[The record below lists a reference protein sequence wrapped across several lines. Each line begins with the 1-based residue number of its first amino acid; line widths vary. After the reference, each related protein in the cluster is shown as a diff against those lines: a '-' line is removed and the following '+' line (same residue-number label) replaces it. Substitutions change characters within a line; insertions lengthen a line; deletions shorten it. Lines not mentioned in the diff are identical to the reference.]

1 MCRTCYTCDSTN
13 AAALTAAVPSALQ
26 RTGWA
31 LLLLLLL
38 ACLQGTWDGCHVASG
53 EAQSWVWALALDAE
67 VDPQSAAE
75 AESRELGANT
85 HPKAGPAAVVA
96 LAAEELEGVVA
107 VCAAVDMADL
117 DSAKMMG
124 TGQGEV
130 AVQEVQVT
138 VVAVVAV
145 VAWLRL
151 QGQSLRS
158 KLLQVPGH
166 SNQSL
171 SSPGM
176 GHLLGQAGALR
187 LWLGWRRCLG

>member
-1 MCRTCYTCDSTN
+1 M
-13 AAALTAAVPSALQ
+13 
-26 RTGWA
+26 
-31 LLLLLLL
+31 
-38 ACLQGTWDGCHVASG
+38 
-53 EAQSWVWALALDAE
+53 
-67 VDPQSAAE
+67 DPQSTAE
-75 AESRELGANT
+75 AESRGLGANT
-85 HPKAGPAAVVA
+85 HPKAGLAAVVP

-130 AVQEVQVT
+130 AVEEVQVT
-138 VVAVVAV
+138 VVAV

-171 SSPGM
+171 ATQGT
-176 GHLLGQAGALR
+176 GHLLGQAR
-187 LWLGWRRCLG
+187 LWLGWCCCLG

>member
-1 MCRTCYTCDSTN
+1 M
-13 AAALTAAVPSALQ
+13 
-26 RTGWA
+26 
-31 LLLLLLL
+31 
-38 ACLQGTWDGCHVASG
+38 ASG

-75 AESRELGANT
+75 AESRGVGANT

-138 VVAVVAV
+138 AAAV

-151 QGQSLRS
+151 QGQSLNS
-158 KLLQVPGH
+158 W
-166 SNQSL
+166 SL
-171 SSPGM
+171 KSELVKSRYGSP
-176 GHLLGQAGALR
+176 AGSGWGFEAVA
-187 LWLGWRRCLG
+187 WLERCLG